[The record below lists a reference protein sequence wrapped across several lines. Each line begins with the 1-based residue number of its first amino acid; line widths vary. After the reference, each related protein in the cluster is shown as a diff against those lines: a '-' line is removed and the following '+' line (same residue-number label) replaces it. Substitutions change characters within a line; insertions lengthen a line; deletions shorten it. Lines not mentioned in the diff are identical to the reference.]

1 VIRRVCCAISARFP
15 RVYPKE
21 YSQNRYRQSSFP
33 PTAESHDADVVLA
46 ANHFWVGIFRVG
58 EDHLRPD
65 DPKEAYVVL
74 SMAREIIDVWW
85 GGDPEI
91 ERDRAQRHPIDLEE
105 YGRKHG
111 VLRHYEGLVEQPLGA
126 TARKLFV
133 A

>member
-1 VIRRVCCAISARFP
+1 MPILFWLPTIFMGAFFELARITCE
-15 RVYPKE
+15 R
-21 YSQNRYRQSSFP
+21 S
-33 PTAESHDADVVLA
+33 LA
-46 ANHFWVGIFRVG
+46 LSGGAM
-58 EDHLRPD
+58 LPD

-74 SMAREIIDVWW
+74 TMAREIIDVWW
-85 GGDPEI
+85 GGI

-126 TARKLFV
+126 TARNLFV

>member
-1 VIRRVCCAISARFP
+1 M
-15 RVYPKE
+15 
-21 YSQNRYRQSSFP
+21 
-33 PTAESHDADVVLA
+33 
-46 ANHFWVGIFRVG
+46 GIFRVG

>member
-1 VIRRVCCAISARFP
+1 M
-15 RVYPKE
+15 
-21 YSQNRYRQSSFP
+21 
-33 PTAESHDADVVLA
+33 L
-46 ANHFWVGIFRVG
+46 
-58 EDHLRPD
+58 PD

-74 SMAREIIDVWW
+74 GMAREIIDVWW

-91 ERDRAQRHPIDLEE
+91 ERDRAQ
-105 YGRKHG
+105 HG